1 MPGNVNEYEMDARV
15 VEIAMER
22 LRNFR
27 DHPFKIAS
35 DQQMDSLKESIERYG
50 ILNPLIVRPI
60 PEGVYEIISGHRRK
74 YAAQQLGYRK
84 LPVIIRV
91 MKDEDAVIGMVD
103 SNLHRE
109 DLLPSEKAF
118 AYKMKFDALRRKAG
132 RKSNGGQPGS
142 QLIGR
147 KTVQIIG
154 EEGGDSAK
162 QVQRY
167 LKITELIPPLLD
179 KLDEGK
185 IGFNPAFEVAFLSE
199 KEQNDLLKAMEYFQS
214 APSISQAQRMKA
226 LSKEGKLTPDQMGEI
241 LGEVKKGEVR
251 RVMFKNAQLYK
262 FFPKEYTPEQMK
274 EEILNILQIWTE
286 KGMAQ

>member
-1 MPGNVNEYEMDARV
+1 MPGNVNEFESDERV

-35 DQQMDSLKESIERYG
+35 DQQMDSLRESIERYG

-132 RKSNGGQPGS
+132 RKSNSGQPGS

-154 EEGGDSAK
+154 EEGGDSPK

-185 IGFNPAFEVAFLSE
+185 IGFNPAFEVAFLSK
-199 KEQNDLLKAMEYFQS
+199 KEQNDLLQAMEYSQA

-226 LSKEGKLTPDQMGEI
+226 LSKEGKLTPEQMGKI
-241 LGEVKKGEVR
+241 LGEVKKGEIR
-251 RVMFKNAQLYK
+251 RVMFKNAQLHR